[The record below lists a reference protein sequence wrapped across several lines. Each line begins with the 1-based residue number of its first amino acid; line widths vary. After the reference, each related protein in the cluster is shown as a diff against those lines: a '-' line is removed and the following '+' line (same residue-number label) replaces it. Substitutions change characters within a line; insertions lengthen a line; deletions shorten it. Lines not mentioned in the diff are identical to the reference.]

1 MWFLFCDPRVLCNAE
16 VLGGVVVM
24 PDWEREMTLER
35 QVVTQSEMAL
45 SAVPILKK
53 RQQRVF

>member
-1 MWFLFCDPRVLCNAE
+1 MWFVFCDPGVLCNAE
-16 VLGGVVVM
+16 ALGGVVVM

-45 SAVPILKK
+45 SAVPI
-53 RQQRVF
+53 

>member
-1 MWFLFCDPRVLCNAE
+1 MWFIFCDPGVLCNAKA
-16 VLGGVVVM
+16 LGGMVVM

-45 SAVPILKK
+45 SAVPI
-53 RQQRVF
+53 